1 MKDIETLVAELEQ
14 LPEVPREKARAL
26 VEATLALHRDGL
38 ARILELGGAPLR
50 EAAVHDGLVSALL
63 ALHDLHPLGLAER
76 ARAAVERAR
85 AELGAAG
92 VHAELV
98 SVENGV
104 VRARVQGA
112 HAEDARRTL
121 GDALWVA
128 APDAVAVEIEA
139 VGPVVQLR
147 VGA

>member
-1 MKDIETLVAELEQ
+1 MNDIETLVAELEQ

-112 HAEDARRTL
+112 HAEDARGTL

-128 APDAVAVEIEA
+128 APDAAAVEIEA

>member
-1 MKDIETLVAELEQ
+1 GAGGPALACVRGAGQMNDIETLVAELEQ

-92 VHAELV
+92 GALPRW
-98 SVENGV
+98 
-104 VRARVQGA
+104 VRGTSTWSI
-112 HAEDARRTL
+112 RRAT
-121 GDALWVA
+121 
-128 APDAVAVEIEA
+128 
-139 VGPVVQLR
+139 R
-147 VGA
+147 